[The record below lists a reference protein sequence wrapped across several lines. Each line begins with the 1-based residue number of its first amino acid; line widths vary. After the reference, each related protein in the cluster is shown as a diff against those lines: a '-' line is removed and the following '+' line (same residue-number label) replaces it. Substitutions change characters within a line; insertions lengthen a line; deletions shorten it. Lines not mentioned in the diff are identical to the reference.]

1 MPYCTILLCAPTE
14 SQVELERSE
23 YRVLENEGP
32 IEVCVVLVGAALN
45 EIGLVALTTEDGSA
59 TGAFEKIFS
68 SLSA

>member
-1 MPYCTILLCAPTE
+1 MPYTILLCAPTE

-32 IEVCVVLVGAALN
+32 VEVCVVLVGSALN

-59 TGAFEKIFS
+59 TGEFEKIFS
-68 SLSA
+68 SVSA